1 MLTRDGE
8 RVLEILLIAA
18 GLALTV
24 MFQNSLPGGQALPEN
39 QGGRLEEP
47 GFVQQVHGLDLDEP
61 RQAPASTLAAAV
73 AGIVSAAMPLSNTIH
88 HKPASNGKSLAG
100 SS

>member
-61 RQAPASTLAAAV
+61 RQAPASTLATATIQQALSE
-73 AGIVSAAMPLSNTIH
+73 AAAM
-88 HKPASNGKSLAG
+88 LAVLG
-100 SS
+100 PPSGRC

>member
-24 MFQNSLPGGQALPEN
+24 MFQNRLPGGQALPEN

-47 GFVQQVHGLDLDEP
+47 GFVRQVHELDLDEP
-61 RQAPASTLAAAV
+61 RQVPASMLVTATIQQALSEAAA
-73 AGIVSAAMPLSNTIH
+73 M
-88 HKPASNGKSLAG
+88 LAVLG
-100 SS
+100 PPGGRC